1 MAIIRTAMQCRPEH
15 PEYNKQPY
23 SIPIMSELELQN
35 QTTTRKKEKQKV
47 DEPPL
52 YKVILL
58 NDDYTTFDFVVSIL
72 TGVFGK
78 SVPDAVKI
86 TNDVHRKGSGLCGI
100 YTRDIAETKVD
111 QVINSSKQAGFPLRC
126 TMEEA

>member
-1 MAIIRTAMQCRPEH
+1 
-15 PEYNKQPY
+15 
-23 SIPIMSELELQN
+23 MSEVEYQD
-35 QTTTRKKEKQKV
+35 QTTTQKKEKEKV

-72 TGVFGK
+72 TGIFGK
-78 SVPDAVKI
+78 SVPEAINI
-86 TNDVHRKGSGLCGI
+86 TNDVHRKGSGVCGVFS
-100 YTRDIAETKVD
+100 RDIAETKIDLVTR
-111 QVINSSKQAGFPLRC
+111 NSKRAGFPLRC